1 MKKSNIWI
9 CTCVHF
15 LLYMTV
21 AAYSSEIGNPI
32 TDDIKKISLLKQNIP
47 KDYKITLRYIPKE
60 VSGMCWVKLNVFH
73 LEVSLKG
80 LAQKFGNISS
90 NKDNIGTFVQILQE
104 MRYHIGHGLED
115 SMLEF
120 DCHYVNEM
128 WLTAKY
134 FEFVEDFFNTANSSR
149 DAEDCEPPP
158 CPTSTKTTVMTTTT
172 ASTTSAQHSTN
183 EKRNGLP
190 DDPEKGAILPK
201 VVQSSLMSLLA
212 IPFIAVVV
220 FLLVWKMKSR
230 RNAPQT
236 DRIPEEGPALFSGEE
251 ANIPPLDVE
260 ISEKNRLNIIMAV

>member
-1 MKKSNIWI
+1 LKKRFIWI
-9 CTCVHF
+9 CTCVHL

-21 AAYSSEIGNPI
+21 AAYSSELGNPI

-90 NKDNIGTFVQILQE
+90 NKDNMGTLVQILQE

-149 DAEDCEPPP
+149 DVEDCEPPP
-158 CPTSTKTTVMTTTT
+158 CPTSTKTTVTTTTT

-190 DDPEKGAILPK
+190 DDPEKGAFLPK

-220 FLLVWKMKSR
+220 FLMIWKIKSR

-236 DRIPEEGPALFSGEE
+236 ERSPEEGPALFSGEE
-251 ANIPPLDVE
+251 ANIPPLEVE